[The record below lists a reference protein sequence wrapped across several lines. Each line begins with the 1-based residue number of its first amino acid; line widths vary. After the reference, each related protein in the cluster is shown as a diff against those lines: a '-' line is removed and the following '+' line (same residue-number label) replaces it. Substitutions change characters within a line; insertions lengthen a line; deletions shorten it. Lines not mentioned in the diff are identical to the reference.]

1 MIISMSTQCLCS
13 KRSRIHEK
21 RMLDIYQIQHPLT
34 SARLILILS
43 LQTELLIP
51 SENPYTCLCVS
62 TTSPN
67 HTSQQVSLP
76 SFKPAAAILLPPRLH
91 PLHPA
96 CLLLWSYTFNASAPW
111 RFTVTPNQKNIF
123 LSVYCEV
130 NTAP

>member
-13 KRSRIHEK
+13 KRSRIYEK

-51 SENPYTCLCVS
+51 NEN
-62 TTSPN
+62 PN

>member
-51 SENPYTCLCVS
+51 NENPYTCLCVS

-67 HTSQQVSLP
+67 HTHHSRFHYHLLNLLLP
-76 SFKPAAAILLPPRLH
+76 SFCRLVSTHSTLPVCYFGHTPSMPPLLGAS
-91 PLHPA
+91 PLHQIRK
-96 CLLLWSYTFNASAPW
+96 TF
-111 RFTVTPNQKNIF
+111 F
-123 LSVYCEV
+123 SVCIV
-130 NTAP
+130 K